1 MAYIAELYNETLSN
15 MYPYD
20 FEIDENITGNDMLYN
35 LCCISQLNFSF
46 PLMEDVK
53 DDYNKIM
60 TLIELLTILGY
71 KPITNTK
78 ENQ

>member
-1 MAYIAELYNETLSN
+1 MAEIRVIYNDTLSN

-20 FEIDENITGNDMLYN
+20 FEVNNQITGNNMLYN

-46 PLMEDVK
+46 PIEDE
-53 DDYNKIM
+53 DIQQDYNKIM

-71 KPITNTK
+71 KPTLN
-78 ENQ
+78 

>member
-1 MAYIAELYNETLSN
+1 MADIRAIYNDTLSK

-20 FEIDENITGNDMLYN
+20 FEADNNITGNDMLYN

-46 PLMEDVK
+46 PIDCEDIQQ
-53 DDYNKIM
+53 DYNKIM

-71 KPITNTK
+71 KPVLN
-78 ENQ
+78 